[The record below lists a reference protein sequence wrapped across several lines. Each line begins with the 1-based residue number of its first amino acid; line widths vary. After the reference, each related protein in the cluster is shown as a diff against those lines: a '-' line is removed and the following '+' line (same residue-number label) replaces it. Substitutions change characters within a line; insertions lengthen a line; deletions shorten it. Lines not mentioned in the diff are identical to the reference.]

1 MWRTGTRSF
10 VSLLR
15 IDRCLDRARKFLAVF
30 SAIIGSCS
38 SSNSPKLPEIEF
50 AVSGI
55 MTKFTTNSINSTIT
69 VQNFMEQ
76 GVFSILYETQIVAK
90 AGRNRWKRTM
100 EWCVRAHVLL
110 RERNNSSRLKA
121 TLGGADNEYL
131 FRSEGSAHE
140 NDRLPAVSP

>member
-1 MWRTGTRSF
+1 
-10 VSLLR
+10 
-15 IDRCLDRARKFLAVF
+15 
-30 SAIIGSCS
+30 
-38 SSNSPKLPEIEF
+38 
-50 AVSGI
+50 
-55 MTKFTTNSINSTIT
+55 
-69 VQNFMEQ
+69 MEQ

-121 TLGGADNEYL
+121 TLGGGADNEYL

>member
-1 MWRTGTRSF
+1 
-10 VSLLR
+10 
-15 IDRCLDRARKFLAVF
+15 
-30 SAIIGSCS
+30 
-38 SSNSPKLPEIEF
+38 
-50 AVSGI
+50 
-55 MTKFTTNSINSTIT
+55 
-69 VQNFMEQ
+69 MEQ
-76 GVFSILYETQIVAK
+76 GVFSILYKTQIVAK